1 MRLVGIVSSLIV
13 VSVIVLSPYSAIAD
27 FDGKVMIYVV
37 EPISRWQDANL
48 DNYSYGFLDFA
59 IDASFSL
66 PDKDMYSQTVIWD
79 ANAAGF
85 ENVTVDNIMVIA
97 AVFENEEHLEDSY
110 PPYGYWYYAHYADA
124 AAAATPGYPGQNVTA
139 SGFTH
144 TVFVEEGTSTG

>member
-1 MRLVGIVSSLIV
+1 MVGTVFSLLVVLAIV
-13 VSVIVLSPYSAIAD
+13 VAPYSAIAD

-37 EPISRWQDANL
+37 EPVSRWQDANL

-79 ANAAGF
+79 ATAAGF
-85 ENVTVDNIMVIA
+85 ENVTEDNIMVIA
-97 AVFENEEHLEDSY
+97 AIFENEEHLQDSY
-110 PPYGYWYYAHYADA
+110 PPYGYWYFAHYADA

>member
-1 MRLVGIVSSLIV
+1 MRLAAEVCSLIV
-13 VSVIVLSPYSAIAD
+13 VLAIFLAPPAAVADFNGKVIV
-27 FDGKVMIYVV
+27 YVV
-37 EPISRWQDANL
+37 EPFSRWQDANL
-48 DNYSYGFLDFA
+48 DNYSYGFLDYA
-59 IDASFSL
+59 IDADFSL
-66 PDKDMYSQTVIWD
+66 ADKDMYSQTVVWD

-85 ENVTVDNIMVIA
+85 GDVTAGNIMVIA
-97 AVFENEEHLEDSY
+97 AVYEDEGHWEDSY

>member
-1 MRLVGIVSSLIV
+1 MRFVGIVSSLIV
-13 VSVIVLSPYSAIAD
+13 VSVIVLSPYSATAD